1 MLHTLE
7 HVVIHAIKD
16 NISIIPFLFV
26 TYCIMEYMECVM
38 AEKSEG
44 VVRYSGKIGPL
55 FGGVLGI
62 IPQCGFSA
70 AAASFYSGGVITLG
84 TLLAIFLSTS
94 DEMLPIFISESVP
107 VLVILKIL
115 GVKMLI
121 GVIAGFLVDFGLKKI
136 GKGHVVKKHI
146 HDLCEQEQCHC
157 EEEESSIWKSA
168 LIHTMKVFGFIFL
181 VSVLMN
187 VVLECGGE
195 EALEWFANN
204 HSFLA
209 SILTGMVGLVP
220 NCAAS
225 VIITQLYLKNLISAG
240 AMMAGLLVGAG
251 VGVLILFKINS
262 PAKQNVKIVG
272 LLYGIGVLAGLLID
286 LIGITF

>member
-1 MLHTLE
+1 
-7 HVVIHAIKD
+7 
-16 NISIIPFLFV
+16 
-26 TYCIMEYMECVM
+26 
-38 AEKSEG
+38 
-44 VVRYSGKIGPL
+44 
-55 FGGVLGI
+55 
-62 IPQCGFSA
+62 
-70 AAASFYSGGVITLG
+70 
-84 TLLAIFLSTS
+84 
-94 DEMLPIFISESVP
+94 
-107 VLVILKIL
+107 
-115 GVKMLI
+115 
-121 GVIAGFLVDFGLKKI
+121 
-136 GKGHVVKKHI
+136 
-146 HDLCEQEQCHC
+146 
-157 EEEESSIWKSA
+157 
-168 LIHTMKVFGFIFL
+168 
-181 VSVLMN
+181 MN